1 MDIMK
6 CQPKIRFTPKTSPGR
21 FMHLSKKNVS
31 WRVIMCIMHIYQ
43 KKYKCITHPW
53 PLSHRVAWILR
64 TEVLR
69 LQRPKM
75 HRWSWCLGL
84 TPMRWEKV
92 LMDNRKDWMMK
103 LCVCVYVFFFVVG
116 GEYISC
122 NIDWLYVNIPY
133 GKRWLSNKNG
143 PENALN
149 QDDLRCMY
157 HLQSRSLQNGIA
169 SVDWTKCFVPWRRA
183 CLAQQRMHLT
193 SWAADLIKQKIHR
206 EPWQLRAWSGS
217 GTPNESSMCC
227 FKTMRMWYQCCTT
240 EQQAWKN

>member
-6 CQPKIRFTPKTSPGR
+6 RQPKIRFTPKTSPGR
-21 FMHLSKKNVS
+21 FMHLSEKK
-31 WRVIMCIMHIYQ
+31 RIMTCHHVYNAHLS
-43 KKYKCITHPW
+43 KKIHTHHASLTSFSPGG
-53 PLSHRVAWILR
+53 LDFKNRGTKASK
-64 TEVLR
+64 TEDASL
-69 LQRPKM
+69 
-75 HRWSWCLGL
+75 
-84 TPMRWEKV
+84 V
-92 LMDNRKDWMMK
+92 LMPRFDPNEMGEGFDGQPEG
-103 LCVCVYVFFFVVG
+103 LDDELVCVCMFFFCCWG